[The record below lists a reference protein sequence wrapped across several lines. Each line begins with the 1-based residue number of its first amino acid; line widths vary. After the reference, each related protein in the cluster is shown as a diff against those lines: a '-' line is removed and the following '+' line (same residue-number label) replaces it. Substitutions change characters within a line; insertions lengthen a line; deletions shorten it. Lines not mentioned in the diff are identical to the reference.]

1 MPDLTKKDDGSATDL
16 AQNYRKTR
24 ESTNFGTRKLAFY
37 TFLAAGESDLVGG
50 KDDNN
55 GIYFQVVQALQEAG
69 AEIYW
74 LGEPHDLGESFY
86 NNWDFLNF
94 YDEGNLGNLQ
104 GFMFAIPDDA
114 SNPIT
119 FRACFNNDPP
129 VYSEATAVI
138 TNDYDPNWISFDGS
152 FEHNPY
158 VGMPIVFS
166 GDVFG
171 GIEAGKTYYIREW
184 DTDGPNLQI
193 KISATVDNEVLDIQ
207 FPSKFGGEPGPV
219 FELTNGS
226 GSMTARL
233 YWLDAAW
240 AGTAGD
246 YAPGCCADMTYP
258 AALALNLQGHVFEI
272 IGPGPWWIERCMP
285 SFGIFPAWWAN

>member
-24 ESTNFGTRKLAFY
+24 DTTNLGTRKLAFY
-37 TFLAAGESDLVGG
+37 NFNCGGTELVDS
-50 KDDNN
+50 KNDSN
-55 GIYFQVVQALQEAG
+55 GLYFQVVQALQQSG
-69 AEIYW
+69 AEIFW

-86 NNWDFLNF
+86 ENYDFLNF
-94 YDEGNLGNLQ
+94 YQEGDLGQ
-104 GFMFAIPDDA
+104 VQSFMFAIPDDA

-119 FRACFNNDPP
+119 FTACFNGDAP
-129 VYSEATAVI
+129 VYSEATAVV

-152 FEHNPY
+152 LGYNPY

-171 GIEAGKTYYIREW
+171 GIEAGKSYYIKEW

-193 KISATVDNEVLDIQ
+193 KISETVDSEVLDIQ

-219 FELTNGS
+219 FELANGS
-226 GSMTARL
+226 GTMTARV

-240 AGTAGD
+240 GGTAGD
-246 YAPGCCADMTYP
+246 YSPGCCTDMTYP
-258 AALALNLQGHVFEI
+258 AVIPLEFWFRIDDILGS
-272 IGPGPWWIERCMP
+272 GPYWLERCEP